1 MTDGRGV
8 LLGRKQPARPGARDS
23 LSASRRGPGK
33 GDLKER
39 AILATCERL
48 LSERPLREIAVD
60 ELAAGADISR
70 PSFYFYFESK
80 NAVLRALVG
89 RVADEMYAE
98 AEGWLEHED
107 DSPEITVSRSIGAA
121 AQQWRDHGPVLRAAV
136 QTWGSVPELRAFW
149 EDVVRRFVKQ
159 SAARIA
165 EERESGTAP
174 PGPEPEA
181 LAKAL
186 IWMNERCF
194 YTTSLGADP
203 SLDDDELVPTLTAIW
218 LRSIYA
224 TFTPQPPA

>member
-23 LSASRRGPGK
+23 LSPSRRGPGK

-107 DSPEITVSRSIGAA
+107 DSPEVTVSRSIGAA

-174 PGPEPEA
+174 PGPDPEA

-224 TFTPQPPA
+224 TFTPQSPA

>member
-1 MTDGRGV
+1 MTDGHGV
-8 LLGRKQPARPGARDS
+8 LLGRERPARPGARDS

-60 ELAAGADISR
+60 ELAAGAGISR

-107 DSPEITVSRSIGAA
+107 DSPEVTVSRSIGAA

-174 PGPEPEA
+174 PGPDPEA

-186 IWMNERCF
+186 IWMNQRCF
-194 YTTSLGADP
+194 YTSSLGADP

>member
-48 LSERPLREIAVD
+48 LSERPLREIGVD
-60 ELAAGADISR
+60 ELAAGAGISR
-70 PSFYFYFESK
+70 SSFYFYFESK

-107 DSPEITVSRSIGAA
+107 DSPEVTVSRSIGAA

-174 PGPEPEA
+174 PGPDPEA